1 MTLGGLCLSPGAQ
14 AAAPPAPPTTTTP
27 KDLKA
32 VETALEREARERERL
47 EREAAAAAQDIEG
60 LGAKVVASARRVQD
74 HEETLST
81 LEIQL
86 ADLRTEDKTLRE
98 ALARRDIQVIHV
110 LTAVQRLAWRPTEAL
125 LVQPAPP
132 ADTVRGAILLRA
144 AIPRIE
150 QNARDIVAQLKI
162 LRTLDTTMRAQ
173 RAQIRA
179 TSDSLRAEHT
189 ALREMIDR
197 KSTLAREIKARTEAA
212 ADRMDQ
218 LAREAKDIRD
228 LMARL
233 EEERIRREAEEKLRA
248 EQEERAEKQRL
259 AEEERLTKL
268 RIAQEERD
276 RLRRAEAERLAALAA
291 QAKPAA
297 PPASQVVQP
306 AQPPQGAQP
315 APPPQGAQPTPPP
328 QVAMAQPTPPP
339 RPASLPRTPP
349 PTGESFERARG
360 AMPFPAR
367 GPLVGRYG
375 ERTPLGDT
383 LKGVRVVT
391 RGGGQVVSPHEGTV
405 VFAGPFR
412 GYGNLLIID
421 HGGGYHTL
429 LAGLGRIDGV
439 VGQRL
444 AAGEPVGIMP
454 DVVGGG
460 DGSPT
465 LYVELRRK
473 GQPINPL
480 PWLTAS
486 KGNASG

>member
-1 MTLGGLCLSPGAQ
+1 MTLGGLCLSPAAR

-32 VETALEREARERERL
+32 VETALEREARERDRL

-74 HEETLST
+74 HEETLSA

-86 ADLRTEDKTLRE
+86 ADLRSEDKTLRE

-179 TSDSLRAEHT
+179 TSDSLRAEHA

-197 KSTLAREIKARTEAA
+197 KSALAREIKARTEAA

-218 LAREAKDIRD
+218 LTREAKDIRD

-268 RIAQEERD
+268 RLAQEDRD
-276 RLRRAEAERLAALAA
+276 RLRRAEAETETERLATLAA
-291 QAKPAA
+291 QAKPPA
-297 PPASQVVQP
+297 PQMVQP
-306 AQPPQGAQP
+306 T
-315 APPPQGAQPTPPP
+315 PPPQVAQPTPPP
-328 QVAMAQPTPPP
+328 QVALARPTPPA

-375 ERTPLGDT
+375 EKTPLGDT
-383 LKGVRVVT
+383 LKGVRVIT
-391 RGGGQVVSPHEGTV
+391 RAGGQVISPHEGTV